1 MSNIKTTSDGY
12 SFHTLEL
19 KAHPDGEIFNR
30 ALKLLYK
37 AAKKSKDPRQT
48 TYPLTKYNS
57 KNIKSHCSTMLS
69 SCGILLYLTEKI
81 SKKGWHSY
89 TIKAVVNPRKVLD
102 PECSYLGIAP
112 TDEES
117 LSQFQDKFTT
127 LMRRYHLPE
136 FLDEWTLT
144 RLDLCVNLQLNKKKS
159 AREFC
164 RLLQKDLLP
173 PKLERVFFFEPD
185 ADKELQKKQK
195 DADRHSLCL
204 ENSSYSIVVYDKLY
218 QAEINGLLDPSDWKK
233 LSDGILRLELR
244 CFKPCLDKLAA
255 KEKLDSTSEQLDWLA
270 QHSRDLI
277 LKKTNQ
283 AFSGGMHCKPDI
295 AKQIIDGSTY
305 HETTCEQLQWLI
317 DRTRYAFNLRQ
328 LETGMKK
335 KFGLKPR
342 TVAKRLEQLENLS
355 INLVPLRNDFYLK
368 QLPSLPLILEL
379 LEDDSTSFK
388 LTSNGEIKW

>member
-144 RLDLCVNLQLNKKKS
+144 RLDLCVNLQLNKKS
-159 AREFC
+159 
-164 RLLQKDLLP
+164 
-173 PKLERVFFFEPD
+173 
-185 ADKELQKKQK
+185 
-195 DADRHSLCL
+195 
-204 ENSSYSIVVYDKLY
+204 
-218 QAEINGLLDPSDWKK
+218 
-233 LSDGILRLELR
+233 RLESFAGCCKR
-244 CFKPCLDKLAA
+244 TCFHQNWSGSFSLNLMLTKNFRKSKRMRIGTACAWRIAPIVL
-255 KEKLDSTSEQLDWLA
+255 SFMTS
-270 QHSRDLI
+270 SI
-277 LKKTNQ
+277 
-283 AFSGGMHCKPDI
+283 
-295 AKQIIDGSTY
+295 
-305 HETTCEQLQWLI
+305 
-317 DRTRYAFNLRQ
+317 
-328 LETGMKK
+328 
-335 KFGLKPR
+335 KPR
-342 TVAKRLEQLENLS
+342 
-355 INLVPLRNDFYLK
+355 
-368 QLPSLPLILEL
+368 
-379 LEDDSTSFK
+379 
-388 LTSNGEIKW
+388 

>member
-173 PKLERVFFFEPD
+173 PKLERVFFYDPD
-185 ADKELQKKQK
+185 ADKEAQK
-195 DADRHSLCL
+195 
-204 ENSSYSIVVYDKLY
+204 
-218 QAEINGLLDPSDWKK
+218 
-233 LSDGILRLELR
+233 
-244 CFKPCLDKLAA
+244 
-255 KEKLDSTSEQLDWLA
+255 
-270 QHSRDLI
+270 
-277 LKKTNQ
+277 
-283 AFSGGMHCKPDI
+283 
-295 AKQIIDGSTY
+295 
-305 HETTCEQLQWLI
+305 
-317 DRTRYAFNLRQ
+317 RQ
-328 LETGMKK
+328 TG
-335 KFGLKPR
+335 
-342 TVAKRLEQLENLS
+342 TAS
-355 INLVPLRNDFYLK
+355 A
-368 QLPSLPLILEL
+368 
-379 LEDDSTSFK
+379 
-388 LTSNGEIKW
+388 